1 MSLET
6 PLAHIYLEA
15 NTSAGLVPSSIHFV
29 STKFWVSPIS
39 SILAPLK
46 TTVTPIVCI
55 SAYTMMTPT
64 ATMLKITDHLLTLL
78 SQHRIGKHRFRAR
91 SCT

>member
-15 NTSAGLVPSSIHFV
+15 NTSAGLVPTSIHIV
-29 STKFWVSPIS
+29 STKVWVSPIS
-39 SILAPLK
+39 SVLAPLK

-64 ATMLKITDHLLTLL
+64 MLKITDHLLTVL
-78 SQHRIGKHRFRAR
+78 SQHRIG
-91 SCT
+91 

>member
-1 MSLET
+1 MT
-6 PLAHIYLEA
+6 PLPILYLDA
-15 NTSAGLVPSSIHFV
+15 NTSASLVPTSIHMV
-29 STKFWVSPIS
+29 STKVWVSPIS
-39 SILAPLK
+39 SVNPLK

-64 ATMLKITDHLLTLL
+64 ATMLKITDHLLTVL

-91 SCT
+91 SCA